1 MEQSGTQLF
10 EGGGRSTELDNRE
23 ERNMKSA
30 ARNLFTLIELLVVI
44 AIIGILA
51 AMLLPSLTKA
61 REKARQA
68 SCLSNFK
75 QNMLACLM
83 YANDYEDA
91 VPHWTSGYIAEMHRC
106 IDPYLGD
113 DMAQYCPSYP
123 REIAALTAP
132 AYHTPRNSWEFFSS
146 WVEVYKYL
154 EYKHPSQNGWLFE
167 SGDGIMDNNGYP
179 EIVCLFCYQWGTYYC
194 AVGVRHTEGGNIAY
208 VDGHAAWQGSMPF
221 FNDGMAGT
229 EEARIKFGHDW

>member
-1 MEQSGTQLF
+1 MLKEQ
-10 EGGGRSTELDNRE
+10 RRV
-23 ERNMKSA
+23 
-30 ARNLFTLIELLVVI
+30 FTLIELLVVI

-83 YANDYEDA
+83 YANDYDDA
-91 VPHWTSGYIAEMHRC
+91 TPYWAAGYVAEMHMC

-113 DMAQYCPSYP
+113 NAAQYCPSYP
-123 REIAALTAP
+123 REIAAMTA
-132 AYHTPRNSWEFFSS
+132 AIYHTPRNSWEYFAS
-146 WVEVYKYL
+146 WVTVYKYY

-167 SGDGIMDNNGYP
+167 DANDGMDASSYP
-179 EIVCLFCYQWGTYYC
+179 EIVCVFCYDWGLYYC
-194 AVGVRHTEGGNIAY
+194 MMGDRHTEGGNIAY
-208 VDGHAAWQGSMPF
+208 VDGHAAWQKALPFYYDSVAGSTDAM
-221 FNDGMAGT
+221 
-229 EEARIKFGHDW
+229 ILWGHDW

>member
-1 MEQSGTQLF
+1 MRSSG
-10 EGGGRSTELDNRE
+10 
-23 ERNMKSA
+23 
-30 ARNLFTLIELLVVI
+30 RNLFTLIELLVVI

-113 DMAQYCPSYP
+113 DAAQYCPSYP
-123 REIAALTAP
+123 REIAAMTAP
-132 AYHTPRNSWEFFSS
+132 AYHTPRNSWEFFAS
-146 WVEVYKYL
+146 WVEVYKFL
-154 EYKHPSQNGWLFE
+154 EYKQPSQNGWLFE
-167 SGDGIMDNNGYP
+167 SHDWIMDYRNYP
-179 EIVCLFCYQWGTYYC
+179 EIVCIFCYQWTSYC
-194 AVGVRHTEGGNIAY
+194 YIGDRHTEGGNIAY
-208 VDGHAAWQGSMPF
+208 VDGHADWEKMWSF
-221 FNDGMAGT
+221 YNAGLAG
-229 EEARIKFGHDW
+229 EDWARIKFGHDW